1 MGFFDF
7 LKPKPKSKIEELAN
21 NCVKKVE
28 SGTES
33 EAKLSFV
40 DITSRIKTNPTII
53 NTTSNYS
60 IVGKA
65 LFIVQFMGMDS
76 SSLSK
81 NAVVSLSYY
90 CLSKAIQTGN
100 NKTDSAKT
108 LIHLLQQS
116 HSNLEG
122 IIRKAIS
129 SHKPTTDKEVKESLT
144 KIMYYIMKSCPGSAS
159 GNQQAQFMESS
170 LDSMIKAGRL
180 GTNSNIY
187 SVSEEGK
194 KYFNWLK
201 DHLELMINNQS
212 IAHI

>member
-7 LKPKPKSKIEELAN
+7 LKPKPKSEIEELAN

-33 EAKLSFV
+33 EAKRSFA

-65 LFIVQFMGMDS
+65 LFIVQFMGIDS

-81 NAVVSLSYY
+81 NAVVNLSYY

-108 LIHLLQQS
+108 LIHLLQQN

-122 IIRKAIS
+122 TIRKAIY
-129 SHKPTTDKEVKESLT
+129 SHNPTTDKEVKESLT

-180 GTNSNIY
+180 GANSNIY

-201 DHLELMINNQS
+201 DYLELMINNQS
-212 IAHI
+212 IAHM